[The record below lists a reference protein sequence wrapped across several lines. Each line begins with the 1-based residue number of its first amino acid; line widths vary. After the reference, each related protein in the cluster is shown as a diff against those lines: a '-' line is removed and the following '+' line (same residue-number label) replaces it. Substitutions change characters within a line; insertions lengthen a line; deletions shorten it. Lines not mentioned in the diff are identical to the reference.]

1 MKNIVFFF
9 CALGTG
15 IVSANAQNAIV
26 KGKVV
31 TTDGRPAESVAVV
44 LKESRKSTISNEDG
58 TFSFKNVK
66 QGKYTVVVSHTGLQT
81 KEQNINIQ
89 TSDETL
95 QLDFTL
101 AETAQQLDE
110 VIISGRRSTNIR
122 TVSVGKIPISPMD
135 LPQSVAV
142 IGEGTITN
150 QQAMRLSDVIK
161 NVNGVYLG
169 TTRGSTQE
177 AFYARGYSFGSGNMF
192 KNGFR
197 VNSGAMPEVSSL
209 DRVEILKGSASI
221 LYGNV
226 APGGILNMVTK
237 QPKFETGGEVSMR
250 IGSYSL
256 YKPSFDVYG
265 PINSKIA
272 YRVNGTYEN
281 AKSYRDV
288 VKSERYYIN
297 PSLLFKLGKRTELLV
312 QGDYLHHNF
321 TPDFGIGSIGDT
333 AIAPLPHNRFLGTN
347 WQYTKTDQSTAGF
360 NLKHQLSDRWTLN
373 VGGSYQSYK
382 RDYYSTER
390 IQIKSNGDWARPI
403 NRLNSNEKYYVAQ
416 ADINGKFKTGKI
428 EHTLLTG
435 IDADRY
441 YTTNYAYDIA
451 GIKSGIYDTINIFDN
466 GKYTARTD
474 MPDATK
480 SKVGHQPTNR
490 FGVYAQD
497 LISLS
502 SKLKVLVGLRWSYQ
516 NALAPD
522 TLAYAS
528 GKTTVGKDK
537 IDKAFSP
544 RVGIVYKPFSTT
556 SVFASYS
563 NSFVPNTG
571 TDIYGGQLDPSI
583 IDQFEVGIK
592 NDFLKGLLSVNVT
605 AYRIINHN
613 LAQTAQFD
621 SLGNPNSNTNLK
633 QLAGETTSDGIE
645 LDVVAHPVKGLDVLA
660 GYSYNNMRYTKTPDA
675 KGNYVEGQRLVNTPA
690 NTANGS
696 VFYTFQNKL
705 RGFKVGATVVYI
717 GKRYGGWND
726 TKQQTQTYSRLIP
739 VDGFT
744 TLDFSAGYTYKKV
757 SLLAKISNVTNAL
770 NYYVHE
776 NYSINPIPPRQFV
789 ATVAY
794 RF

>member
-9 CALGTG
+9 CALGAG
-15 IVSANAQNAIV
+15 VISANAQNATV

-31 TTDGRPAESVAVV
+31 TTDGRPAESVVV
-44 LKESRKSTISNEDG
+44 ILKESKKSAISNEDG

-81 KEQNINIQ
+81 KEQNVNIQ
-89 TSDETL
+89 TSEETL
-95 QLDFTL
+95 ELNFTL

-110 VIISGRRSTNIR
+110 VIIGSRRSTNAR
-122 TVSVGKIPISPMD
+122 PVSVGKIPIAPMD

-142 IGEGTITN
+142 IGEGTIAN
-150 QQAMRLSDVIK
+150 QQAMRLSDVVK

-169 TTRGSTQE
+169 TTRGGTQE
-177 AFYARGYSFGSGNMF
+177 SFYARGYSFGSGNMF

-197 VNSGAMPEVSSL
+197 VNSGAMPEMSSI
-209 DRVEILKGSASI
+209 DRVEVLKGSASI

-250 IGSYSL
+250 FGSYGL

-281 AKSYRDV
+281 ANSYRDV

-321 TPDFGIGSIGDT
+321 TPDFGIGTVADT
-333 AIAPLPHNRFLGTN
+333 AISNLPRNKFLGTN
-347 WQYTKTDQSTAGF
+347 WQYNKAEQSTAGF
-360 NLKHQLSDRWTLN
+360 SLKHQLNDRWTLN
-373 VGGSYQSYK
+373 VGSSYQSYK

-390 IQIKSNGDWARPI
+390 VQASANGDWGRPI
-403 NRLNSNEKYYVAQ
+403 NRLNTKENYYVAQ

-441 YTTNYAYDIA
+441 YTTGYAFSIA
-451 GIKSGIYDTINIFDN
+451 NVKNNIYDTINIYDD
-466 GKYTARTD
+466 GKYKARTD
-474 MPDATK
+474 IPEATR
-480 SKVGHQPTNR
+480 SKIGHQPVNR
-490 FGVYAQD
+490 FGAYAQD

-516 NALAPD
+516 DARAAD
-522 TLAYAS
+522 TLTYAT
-528 GKTTVGKDK
+528 GKTVIGKDK
-537 IDKAFSP
+537 VDKAFSP
-544 RVGIVYKPFSTT
+544 RVGVVYKPFATT

-563 NSFVPNTG
+563 NSFVPNSG
-571 TDIYGGQLDPSI
+571 TDIYYNPLDPSI
-583 IDQFEVGIK
+583 IDQYEIGIK
-592 NDFLKGLLSVNVT
+592 NDFLKGLFSVNVT
-605 AYRIINHN
+605 AYRIVNHN

-621 SLGNPNSNTNLK
+621 SAGLPNSNTALK
-633 QLAGETTSDGIE
+633 QLVGETTSDGIE
-645 LDVVAHPVKGLDVLA
+645 LDVVAHPVKGLDVIA

-690 NTANGS
+690 NTANGTI
-696 VFYTFQNKL
+696 FYTFQNKL
-705 RGFKVGATVVYI
+705 KGLKVGATAVYI

-726 TKQQTQTYSRLIP
+726 TKEQTQKFSRLIP
-739 VDGFT
+739 IAGFT
-744 TLDFSAGYTYKKV
+744 TIDFSAGYTYKNI
-757 SLLAKISNVTNAL
+757 SLLAKVSNIANVL

-776 NYSINPIPPRQFV
+776 NYSVNPIPPRQFV